1 MTNHGAVRE
10 CCGPLFSIT
19 KEAEKSMW
27 NCDWEYQN
35 QDIMKKN
42 YDRQLSGQYKPV
54 TPIRKIICEG
64 CGCVFYTR
72 IWSKKY
78 CYYKKCGNIGYRKQ
92 LRQRRLTEPLR
103 TQVCKMCGKVF
114 TPKRSDALYCSN
126 ACRQRAYRQGV
137 TDKTSGQNDHLLEP

>member
-1 MTNHGAVRE
+1 
-10 CCGPLFSIT
+10 
-19 KEAEKSMW
+19 MW

-54 TPIRKIICEG
+54 TPIRKIICAG

-78 CYYKKCGNIGYRKQ
+78 CFYKKCGNIGYRKQ
-92 LRQRRLTEPLR
+92 LRHRRLAEPPR
-103 TQVCKMCGKVF
+103 TQVCKECGNTF

-126 ACRQRAYRQGV
+126 ACRQRAYRQSV
-137 TDKTSGQNDHLLEP
+137 TDKTSGQNDHSLEP